1 MPIVTIPS
9 AGQFGL
15 VKDQPPHELAVNAW
29 SSAENVRFR
38 DNCIERIE
46 GETQIY
52 DAPSIT
58 PYWVTPYSTTTKR
71 YIAHFGLAKA
81 YVDDGTTRTEITGTA
96 PTGAIDDR
104 WSGGAFNGFLVANN
118 GVDKPFSWDGNTANN
133 LTTLANWNA
142 NHKCAVLV
150 PFKNYLV
157 ALDIT
162 KSGTRYPHMVKVS
175 NAADPGAL
183 PTSWDETDPAVDT
196 YENDLAE
203 TPDLLVDALP
213 LGGSLII
220 YKERSMYSMTYIGGQ
235 YIWQFTR
242 IPGDTGMLARGC
254 GVNTPLG
261 HVVLTA
267 GDLIL
272 HSGQGPQSI
281 IDGKVRRWL
290 FNTINTTYY
299 TRSFVVANPARN
311 EVWVCIPQ
319 GTSSS
324 CNVALIWN
332 WKDNT
337 FTTRTLNNAT
347 FGCTGQVTVASA
359 DSVWS
364 GDSGSWETD
373 TSVWDQTTLPPS
385 EARLILCTTQPKIV
399 MADSGSTLAGTSF
412 TATAEKLGNA
422 FDDPSNVKL
431 VRGVIPRVD
440 GTNGQTLYIQVG
452 GTMDPETSYTWSDAV
467 PYVIGTTYKADT
479 FASGRFIG
487 IRVYSTASF
496 SWRVRSFDLDV
507 VKQGRY

>member
-1 MPIVTIPS
+1 MAIVTIPS

-52 DAPSIT
+52 DTPAVT
-58 PYWVTPYSTTTKR
+58 PYWVTPYSTTAKR
-71 YIAHFGLAKA
+71 YIAHFGLAAA
-81 YVDDGTTRTEITGTA
+81 YVDDGTTRTDITGTA
-96 PTGAIDDR
+96 PTGAVDDR
-104 WSGGAFNGFLVANN
+104 WTGGSFNGFLIANN

-133 LTTLANWNA
+133 LTTLSAWNA
-142 NHKCAVLV
+142 NHRAAVIR

-157 ALDIT
+157 ALDVT

-175 NAADPGAL
+175 SAADPGAL
-183 PTSWDETDPAVDT
+183 PASWDETNPSVDT

-235 YIWQFTR
+235 YIWQFNR
-242 IPGDTGMLARGC
+242 LPGESGMLARGC
-254 GVNTPLG
+254 AVNTPLG

-267 GDLIL
+267 GDLVL
-272 HSGQGPQSI
+272 HAGQEPQSI
-281 IDGKVRRWL
+281 VDGKVRRWL
-290 FNTINTTYY
+290 FNSINTTYY
-299 TRSFVVANPARN
+299 TRSFVVSNPARN
-311 EVWVCIPQ
+311 EVWVCFPS
-319 GTSSS
+319 GTASA
-324 CNVALIWN
+324 CNKALIWN
-332 WKDNT
+332 WKTNT

-347 FGCTGQVTVASA
+347 YGCNGQVVYST
-359 DSVWS
+359 DLFWS
-364 GDSGSWETD
+364 GDSGSWD
-373 TSVWDQTTLPPS
+373 SDVSSWDQTSIPPS
-385 EARLILCTTQPKIV
+385 EARLVLCTTEPKLV
-399 MADSGSTLAGTSF
+399 MTDSGSTLAGTSF
-412 TATAEKLGNA
+412 TASAEKLGNS

-431 VRGVIPRVD
+431 VRSVIPRVD

-452 GTMDPETSYTWSDAV
+452 ATMDPETSYTWSDPV
-467 PYVIGTTYKADT
+467 SYVIGTDYKADT

-487 IRVYSTASF
+487 IRIYSTDAF

-507 VKQGRY
+507 TKRGRY